1 MPSRNVENR
10 DRGRREWVGGR
21 FCPPLHVMEGGP
33 YRPKITMWLELPEPL
48 VVACHVEDPKEQT
61 TFAQTLR
68 EAMRRPL
75 AGPPRRPGR
84 VRVSDALQA
93 AELRAAMPD
102 LEVAG
107 PPTPQP
113 GPPGRGPAGHPLQ
126 STPQQGTPGAPE
138 GRPLPPPPGA

>member
-33 YRPKITMWLELPEPL
+33 YRPQITMWLELPEPL

-61 TFAQTLR
+61 TVAQTLR

-75 AGPPRRPGR
+75 AGPPRPPGR
-84 VRVSDALQA
+84 VRVAGALPA
-93 AELRAAMPD
+93 AEPRAALPD

-107 PPTPQP
+107 PPPTP
-113 GPPGRGPAGHPLQ
+113 R
-126 STPQQGTPGAPE
+126 
-138 GRPLPPPPGA
+138 LPPRAGRR

>member
-10 DRGRREWVGGR
+10 NQGSREWVGGR
-21 FCPPLHVMEGGP
+21 FFPPLHVMERGP
-33 YRPKITMWLELPEPL
+33 YRPQITLWVELPEPV
-48 VVACHVEDPKEQT
+48 VVACQVEDPNAQT

-75 AGPPRRPGR
+75 AGPPRRPRR
-84 VRVSDALQA
+84 VRVAAALQA

-107 PPTPQP
+107 PAAPRPEVPPRELAGEPLAARPGKGPQGYP
-113 GPPGRGPAGHPLQ
+113 GVGGQSAPPG
-126 STPQQGTPGAPE
+126 
-138 GRPLPPPPGA
+138 